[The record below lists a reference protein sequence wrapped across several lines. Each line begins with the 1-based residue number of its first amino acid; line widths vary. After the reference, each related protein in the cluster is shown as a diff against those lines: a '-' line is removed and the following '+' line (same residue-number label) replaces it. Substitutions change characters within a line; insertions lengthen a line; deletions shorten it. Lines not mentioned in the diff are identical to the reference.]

1 MDPNRLRDT
10 TGFVFVYQHLMP
22 LVAFY
27 PGSGKTSLPQK
38 VVEKPL
44 KQPESEAEESDE
56 KLEVVDAEELHEI
69 NDDQQGDRPELDND
83 DDDDDDDD
91 DDEDGDYDA
100 QQGDEDDDDD
110 DDDDDDEKGRTTS
123 IGNIKGYHHS

>member
-1 MDPNRLRDT
+1 
-10 TGFVFVYQHLMP
+10 MP

-38 VVEKPL
+38 VVEKSL
-44 KQPESEAEESDE
+44 KQPESEAEEGDE
-56 KLEVVDAEELHEI
+56 KLEVVDAEGGEELDER
-69 NDDQQGDRPELDND
+69 NDDQQVDRPEQDDLDN
-83 DDDDDDDD
+83 DDDDD

-110 DDDDDDEKGRTTS
+110 DDDDEKGRTTS
-123 IGNIKGYHHS
+123 IGNIKAFHHS